1 MTEKEKSKE
10 LAEVEKKVILR
21 LISVSEQLM
30 RNMAAL
36 LQLAAKIDEKNS
48 AEWRAMEEILWN
60 YVELL
65 QEDEEKFWE
74 VLNGGAEWGK

>member
-1 MTEKEKSKE
+1 MTEKQKSKE
-10 LAEVEKKVILR
+10 LAGVEKKVILR

-36 LQLAAKIDEKNS
+36 LQLAAKIDEENS

-60 YVELL
+60 YVKLL